1 LDKKIGE
8 VMISVGSV
16 TLSKWG
22 NSSAIRIPNQVIK
35 QLNLYE
41 GVEMEIMVT
50 SDDHI
55 LLRPVLKKQ
64 DNDEDLR
71 EHLEKLLMQI
81 TPESPR
87 HEEVDFGMVGE
98 EKI

>member
-1 LDKKIGE
+1 ME
-8 VMISVGSV
+8 
-16 TLSKWG
+16 
-22 NSSAIRIPNQVIK
+22 
-35 QLNLYE
+35 QLNL
-41 GVEMEIMVT
+41 
-50 SDDHI
+50 
-55 LLRPVLKKQ
+55 
-64 DNDEDLR
+64 NEDLR